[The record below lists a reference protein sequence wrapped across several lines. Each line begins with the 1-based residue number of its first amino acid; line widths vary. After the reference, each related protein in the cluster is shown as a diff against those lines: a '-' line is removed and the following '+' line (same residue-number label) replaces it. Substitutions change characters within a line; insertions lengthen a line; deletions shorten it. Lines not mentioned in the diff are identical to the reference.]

1 MRFRN
6 FLSASAAG
14 VMVVMTACSS
24 EEPAQTTPTAIA
36 GEKTFAS
43 FSISMANV
51 QSRAQADD
59 NADPV
64 EQTIDAITLYIFSG
78 GVLEQSFTPTI
89 SDAKTEAVEV
99 TTGEKVIFA
108 VANGATMSVTPESTT
123 LAEFRSRLRS
133 ASVSTIATEGNFDM
147 TGSATAIITKCT
159 KAEAEAAPISLGV
172 SRSAAKVQ
180 VKYDPE
186 AVNVRATLRATF
198 ADGHFTI
205 AQSTKQM
212 RMVLD
217 KNTPIELG
225 TPVGG
230 IYANYEQPAANPVW
244 KATLTE
250 GFSAAFNRSLYTGE
264 SYNAE
269 PVTGNTTYAMVRLK
283 VTPTQVYNSE
293 PLASDGTFYVLARHD
308 EVHGSYVF
316 ASDNDYNLLY
326 FATEKDATAYKAEAN
341 LNEAYEIM
349 RYAEGLAY
357 YRVNLQSETAEG
369 TALADKYC
377 VLRNHF
383 YRVNVTDVKA
393 LGAPTEAGTVPT
405 NPDEPL
411 EADAWLAAEI
421 SVDPWLTVDYNTSLQ

>member
-1 MRFRN
+1 MRLKKM
-6 FLSASAAG
+6 LSASAAG
-14 VMVVMTACSS
+14 VMVLMTACSS
-24 EEPAQTTPTAIA
+24 EEPAQSTPTAPV
-36 GEKTFAS
+36 GEKTYAS

-51 QSRAQADD
+51 QSRAEADA

-89 SDAKTEAVEV
+89 SDSKTEAVEV

-108 VANGATMSVTPESTT
+108 VANGSAGSVTPEVTT
-123 LAEFRSRLRS
+123 LANFRRQLRS
-133 ASVSTIATEGNFDM
+133 SSVTAIATENNFDM
-147 TGSATAIITKCT
+147 TGSATAVITKCT

-186 AVNVRATLRATF
+186 GVTVRPTLRAAF
-198 ADGHFTI
+198 GDGHFTI

-212 RMVLD
+212 RLVLD
-217 KNTPIELG
+217 KANPIEAG
-225 TPVGG
+225 AAASG
-230 IYANYEQPAANPVW
+230 IYANYEQLASAPVW

-250 GFSAAFNRSLYTGE
+250 GFSAAFSRSLYTGE

-283 VTPTQVYNSE
+283 VTPTAVYNNE

-308 EVHGSYVF
+308 ALHGSYVF
-316 ASDNDYNLLY
+316 ASDADYNLLY
-326 FATEKDATAYKAEAN
+326 FATEKDANAYKAEAN
-341 LNEAYEIM
+341 LNDQYEIQH
-349 RYAEGLAY
+349 YTEGLAY
-357 YRVNLQSETAEG
+357 YRVNLQTETAEG
-369 TALADKYC
+369 AALAEKYS
-377 VLRNHF
+377 VIRNHF

-393 LGAPTEAGTVPT
+393 LGAPTAGGTVPE

-421 SVDPWLTVDYNTSLQ
+421 SVDPWVAVDFNTSLQ